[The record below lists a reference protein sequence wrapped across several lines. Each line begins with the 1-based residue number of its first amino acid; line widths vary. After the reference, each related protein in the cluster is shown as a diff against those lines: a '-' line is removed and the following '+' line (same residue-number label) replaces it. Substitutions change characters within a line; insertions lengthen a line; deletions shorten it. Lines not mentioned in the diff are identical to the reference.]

1 MLRIQNSQYNKT
13 DREKIRYGGREA
25 EMDKDMTKGPL
36 FPLLIHFTIPLV
48 LGNLLQLTY
57 NAVDSIVVGKYVGKV
72 ALAAVGT
79 SNPLMTLIILF
90 IQGIC
95 LGAGVLIGTIYGAKD
110 EKRLKSQISTTMIAG
125 LIFSAVMTGVSM
137 VLAPWLLGLL
147 QTDPVIIP
155 EAVLYLRIVFCG
167 LIFNFIYNFFAST
180 LRAMGDSRSPLYF
193 LGISAGINILGDLFF
208 VVVLRMGTA
217 GCAISTVISEGLS
230 CLFCW
235 QYIKKKVP
243 ILNLGREWFRFE
255 RSLLKETLRY
265 GLVSAMQQST
275 VQIGKIGIQTIVNT
289 LGVTATAAFS
299 AINRIDDFAYI
310 PEQNIAHAMTSV
322 MAQNRGA
329 GKRERVLKVFRIG
342 MGIEVVYGILAGA
355 VLLGFARPIM
365 TLFTEDAETI
375 GMGMTYLHLI
385 AFMYLLPSLTNGI
398 QGYFRGIGDMKITL
412 WSSMINFLVRVVC
425 CAWLVFFG
433 GMGIDALPWAY
444 LAGWVVM
451 LLYELP
457 YLIRGGM
464 VKK

>member
-1 MLRIQNSQYNKT
+1 
-13 DREKIRYGGREA
+13 
-25 EMDKDMTKGPL
+25 MDKDMTKGAVL
-36 FPLLIHFTIPLV
+36 PLLIHFTIPLV

-57 NAVDSIVVGKYVGKV
+57 NAVDSIVVGRYVGKV

-79 SNPLMTLIILF
+79 SNPLMTLMILF

-95 LGAGVLIGTIYGAKD
+95 LGAGVLIGTMYGARD
-110 EKRLKSQISTTMIAG
+110 DKRLKCQVSTTMIAG
-125 LIFSAVMTGVSM
+125 LIFSVAMTLLSIG
-137 VLAPWLLGLL
+137 LAPYLLTLL
-147 QTDPVIIP
+147 QTDPVILP

-193 LGISAGINILGDLFF
+193 LGISAIINILGDLLF
-208 VVVLRMGTA
+208 VVIFRMGTA
-217 GCAISTVISEGLS
+217 GCAISTVLSEGLS

-235 QYIKKKVP
+235 WYIQKNVP

-255 RSLLKETLRY
+255 RSLLKETLGY
-265 GLVSAMQQST
+265 GFVSAMQQST

-329 GKRERVLKVFRIG
+329 GKMERISKTFRVG
-342 MGIEVVYGILAGA
+342 MGIELIYGLLAGV
-355 VLLGFARPIM
+355 VLLGFSRPILM
-365 TLFTEDAETI
+365 LFTKDEETI
-375 GMGMTYLHLI
+375 AMGMTYLNLI

-412 WSSMINFLVRVVC
+412 WSSIINFFVRVVC
-425 CAWLVFFG
+425 CAGLVFFC
-433 GMGIDALPWAY
+433 GMELDALPWSY
-444 LAGWVVM
+444 LLGWVAM
-451 LLYELP
+451 LFYEFP
-457 YLIRGGM
+457 YLIRRFWKDRI
-464 VKK
+464 KKN